1 MKPKACENY
10 PMLILAAIP
19 LGNPGDA
26 STNLKAAISETKFI
40 AAEDSR
46 KFSRLCSDLG
56 ITHSAKIISFFEGNE
71 IERLDEL
78 VQIMESGADL
88 LVVTDAGMPGISDP
102 GYRLVREAVA
112 KNIQIKVLPGPS
124 AVTTA
129 LLLSGLPSD
138 RFCFEGF
145 APRTSGARLSWF
157 EKLATETRTMIL
169 FEAPHRLL
177 ECLIDAKEVFGP
189 SRSAAIC
196 REMTKTYEEVIRGD
210 LATLESW
217 ASSSEILGEIT
228 LVIAGFD
235 PDSLEFSAA
244 ELIAKVLE
252 QEAAGI
258 SRKDAIAEV
267 AKLTRRAKREVFDAM
282 VAHKSQDRLSP

>member
-1 MKPKACENY
+1 
-10 PMLILAAIP
+10 MLILAAIP

-26 STNLKAAISETKFI
+26 SMNLREAIVGAKFI

-56 ITHSAKIISFFEGNE
+56 ITYSAKIISFFEGNE
-71 IERLDEL
+71 IERLNEL
-78 VQIMESGADL
+78 VAILESGSDL

-102 GYRLVREAVA
+102 GYRLARAAVE
-112 KNIQIKVLPGPS
+112 KNIKIKVLPGPS

-145 APRTSGARLSWF
+145 APRTGGARTTWF
-157 EKLATETRTMIL
+157 ENLANETRTIIF

-177 ECLIDAKEVFGP
+177 ESLADAVSVFGP
-189 SRSAAIC
+189 NRLGAIC

-210 LATLESW
+210 LETLHNWAAAT
-217 ASSSEILGEIT
+217 EILGEIT

-235 PDSLEFSAA
+235 PDSRQFTEAD
-244 ELIAKVLE
+244 LIAEVLK

-258 SRKDAIAEV
+258 SRKEAIAEV
-267 AKLTRRAKREVFDAM
+267 ARITGRAKREVFDAM
-282 VAHKSQDRLSP
+282 VTHKSQDRVTP